1 MPGEASNVGYENC
14 ESSTTLRGRKDG
26 GLHTDEHDCSE
37 FAHSEG
43 QELVC
48 SKCGLVLEERMLDR
62 RPNWGK
68 HSEQGTKRQN
78 GAPITVTRHDK
89 GLSTQMGYRSE
100 GASSAKRRRALSR
113 MRRQDS
119 MSKIAS
125 KKEYNRVYAFIEIR
139 RIVSSLSLSKS
150 VRSQSCSLFKS
161 AQSEDLL
168 SGRSLEGFAAAAVYA
183 TCRVQSIP
191 RTRGEIVQVARADEG
206 ELNVAYSALNKH
218 LGLPVGPID
227 PTEYLPRYA
236 SELDLE
242 VRIEREAGKLVET
255 LKEQS
260 LIGGKN
266 PSGVAAACLYMA
278 MFNDGKEC
286 GLSQTDF
293 AGVADV
299 SRLTISATVTE
310 LKNVQ

>member
-1 MPGEASNVGYENC
+1 MSGHAIRQDGRTGSEV
-14 ESSTTLRGRKDG
+14 TT
-26 GLHTDEHDCSE
+26 EHDCQKQARSD
-37 FAHSEG
+37 G

-48 SKCGLVLEERMLDR
+48 TKCGLVLEEQILDR

-68 HSEQGTKRQN
+68 QSEQATKRQN

-100 GASSAKRRRALSR
+100 RTGSTKRRRALSR
-113 MRRQDS
+113 MRRQDN
-119 MSKIAS
+119 MSKISS
-125 KKEYNRVYAFIEIR
+125 KREYNRVYAFIEIR
-139 RIVSSLSLSKS
+139 RIISSLSLSKS

-161 AQSEDLL
+161 AQSEGLL

-191 RTRGEIVQVARADEG
+191 RTRGEIVHVARADDD

-218 LGLPVGPID
+218 LGLPVGPIN

-236 SELDLE
+236 SELNLE
-242 VRIEREAGKLVET
+242 VRIEKQASNLVER
-255 LKEQS
+255 LKERS

-278 MFNDGKEC
+278 MINDEKEWK
-286 GLSQTDF
+286 LSQTDF
-293 AGVADV
+293 ADVADV

-310 LKNVQ
+310 LKALQ

>member
-1 MPGEASNVGYENC
+1 MSGHAIGRDGRTGNEV
-14 ESSTTLRGRKDG
+14 TT
-26 GLHTDEHDCSE
+26 EHDCQE
-37 FAHSEG
+37 FARSDG

-48 SKCGLVLEERMLDR
+48 SKCGLVLEERILDR

-68 HSEQGTKRQN
+68 QSEQATKRQN

-89 GLSTQMGYRSE
+89 GLSTQMGYQSE
-100 GASSAKRRRALSR
+100 GARSTKRRRALSR
-113 MRRQDS
+113 MRRQDN
-119 MSKIAS
+119 MSKISS

-168 SGRSLEGFAAAAVYA
+168 NGRSLEGFAAAAVYA

-191 RTRGEIVQVARADEG
+191 RTRGEIVQVARADDD
-206 ELNVAYSALNKH
+206 ELNVAYNALNKH
-218 LGLPVGPID
+218 LGLPIGPID

-236 SELDLE
+236 SELGLE
-242 VRIEREAGKLVET
+242 MRIEQRATELVDQLSEHAR
-255 LKEQS
+255 
-260 LIGGKN
+260 IGGKN

-278 MFNDGKEC
+278 LITDETDRT
-286 GLSQTDF
+286 LSQAEF
-293 AGVADV
+293 AAVANV
-299 SRLTISATVTE
+299 SRLTISATVTDLKE
-310 LKNVQ
+310 LAN